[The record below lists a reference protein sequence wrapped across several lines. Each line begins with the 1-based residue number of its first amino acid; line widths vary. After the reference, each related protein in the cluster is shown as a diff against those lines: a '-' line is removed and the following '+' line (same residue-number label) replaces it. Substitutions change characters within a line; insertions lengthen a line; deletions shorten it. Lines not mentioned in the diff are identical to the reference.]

1 LHDKYDFLKVAH
13 HGSSTSTGSSFLRW
27 YKPEYAIIS
36 CGEDNVTTFWSI
48 QPNYTGC
55 VEVA

>member
-36 CGEDNVTTFWSI
+36 CGEDNATTF
-48 QPNYTGC
+48 
-55 VEVA
+55 